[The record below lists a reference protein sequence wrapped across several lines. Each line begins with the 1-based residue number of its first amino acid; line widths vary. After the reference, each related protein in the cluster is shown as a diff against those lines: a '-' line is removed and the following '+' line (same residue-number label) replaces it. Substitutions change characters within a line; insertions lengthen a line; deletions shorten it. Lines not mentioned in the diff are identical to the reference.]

1 MSMLGSLM
9 NAYSGLRVAQRKV
22 DVISQNVANA
32 MTDGYGRREVEVS
45 AATTGGQGTGVRI
58 TGIRRASDTLTMAS
72 RRLVQAETAGHQA
85 RADMLKRIERE
96 IGISGEGGSLSDL
109 VVRFEGSLV
118 EAQSRPESQSRQQ
131 NVLFAAKDLV
141 SRINQVSDAVQNARM
156 QAERDIVKDVDRL
169 NKNLERIAKLNVD
182 IRLQAG
188 KRNSTNGLKDE
199 RQRLV
204 DQISDIIPI
213 KVYTRKNDQIAI
225 TTRGGESLLEGVP
238 SHFSFQPAGL
248 ITPQLSFQGGGL
260 SGLLLDGRSVQIGT
274 GTGKLDGGSLAAHF
288 EIRDRIAPQISA
300 QVDAFARSLTERFQT
315 PGLDPTVGPAD
326 AGLFT
331 DAGLRFDPANEAGLA
346 GRLRVNAAI
355 DPDNGGA
362 LWRLRDGLGALA
374 PGDSGNSRLLANL
387 VDAVQK
393 RVTVGSGGFPSDPMS
408 LADMADSMSGTVA
421 SKRLHAETAQT
432 STNSRLQGLRQ
443 IERAAGVDTDAEMQK
458 LLLVQNAY
466 AANAKVVS
474 TIDMML
480 KQLME
485 L

>member
-32 MTDGYGRREVEVS
+32 MTDGYGRRTVEVS

-58 TGIRRASDTLTMAS
+58 TGVRRESDALTIAS
-72 RRLVQAETAGHQA
+72 RRLAQAETAGHQA
-85 RADMLKRIERE
+85 RADMLQRIEKE
-96 IGISGEGGSLSDL
+96 IGISGTGGSLSDL
-109 VVRFEGSLV
+109 AVRFEGSLV

-131 NVLFAAKDLV
+131 NILFAAKDLV
-141 SRINQVSDAVQNARM
+141 SRLNRISNTVQGARM
-156 QAERDIVKDVDRL
+156 QAERNISRDVERL
-169 NKNLERIAKLNVD
+169 NKNLERIAKLNID
-182 IRLQAG
+182 IRLQSG
-188 KRNSTNGLKDE
+188 KRNSINGLKDE
-199 RQRLV
+199 RQRLL

-213 KVYTRKNDQIAI
+213 KVYARKNDQIAI
-225 TTRGGESLLEGVP
+225 TTQGGESLLEGLP
-238 SHFSFQPAGL
+238 AHFSFQPAGL
-248 ITPQLSFQGGGL
+248 ITPQLSLQGGGL
-260 SGLLLDGRSVQIGT
+260 SGIFLNGRPVPIGS
-274 GTGKLDGGSLAAHF
+274 GNGKLDGGSLAAYF
-288 EIRDRIAPQISA
+288 EIRDDLAPKISA
-300 QVDAFARSLTERFQT
+300 QVDAFARNLTERFQT
-315 PGLDPTVGPAD
+315 LGLDPTVGPAD

-331 DAGLRFDPANEAGLA
+331 DAGQRFNTVNEVGLA
-346 GRLRVNAAI
+346 GRLQVNAAV
-355 DPDNGGA
+355 DPNNGGA

-374 PGDSGNSRLLANL
+374 PGNSGNTRLLAGL
-387 VDAVQK
+387 VDAVQQRK
-393 RVTVGSGGFPSDPMS
+393 TAVSGGFPPDPMS
-408 LADMADSMSGTVA
+408 LPDMADSISGTVA
-421 SKRLHAETAQT
+421 STRLRAETAQA
-432 STNSRLQGLRQ
+432 SSNSRLQELRQ